1 MNNFTIGSF
10 VPGKSYLYKLD
21 PRVKLFSVI
30 LLMVGVFFIK
40 NFYVLLGALGF
51 VLLIFVSGRLSLIK
65 AILGLRHIIVLSIFI
80 FIFQVIFNKTGEVLY
95 EETLHF
101 SILSI
106 GLIVATLAFYLFI
119 NRFIKLKSLSL
130 IVFIAAIYVILRY
143 VPGLPK
149 DFATYNLLVY
159 DKGLNM
165 AVFVLIRIV
174 ILMFIALLLT
184 LTTKPDD
191 LTLGM
196 KWFLY
201 PLKVI
206 KVNPEE
212 IALIITI
219 ALRYI
224 PTIVV
229 ESKKIMDAQASRG
242 ADFNESNI
250 FKKIG
255 QIVSLLVPMFV
266 ISFEKSDELADAML
280 SRNFVPGRPKTKY
293 HSLKFKT
300 IDLIAF
306 IFVLLLFGGI
316 ICQYIL
322 L

>member
-1 MNNFTIGSF
+1 MC
-10 VPGKSYLYKLD
+10 
-21 PRVKLFSVI
+21 
-30 LLMVGVFFIK
+30 
-40 NFYVLLGALGF
+40 
-51 VLLIFVSGRLSLIK
+51 
-65 AILGLRHIIVLSIFI
+65 
-80 FIFQVIFNKTGEVLY
+80 
-95 EETLHF
+95 F

-106 GLIVATLAFYLFI
+106 GLLVVTLAFYLFI

-130 IVFIAAIYVILRY
+130 IVFIAAIYCILRF

-165 AVFVLIRIV
+165 AVFVLIRII
-174 ILMFIALLLT
+174 ILMFIALVLT

-306 IFVLLLFGGI
+306 IATLLLFGGI